1 MTRVPEMPAAGAAM
15 FIRWIAGVLLAA
27 AYGVAAAQAVAYPTR
42 PITII
47 VPYATGSGSDI
58 QARLFGQHLSVALAT
73 PVLVENRPGANGA
86 VGLQAL
92 KAAPA
97 DGHTLALG
105 GGSVMVINP
114 LLTKNLGYDP
124 KDFVCVSGVGKSGV
138 GFVVGAGSPHRTLE
152 DALTAAAREKR
163 ALNVGTYAALYELAA
178 AWLGALSGTKIE
190 NVSYKGATQVAND
203 LMGGHLELGFI
214 DLSGVQ
220 PLLKAGRLRVVALS
234 SEQRNPLYPGVPVVK
249 EKYPD
254 YVANTWTA
262 LLIRADTPA
271 PVAAKLS
278 AALQGLF
285 SVPEIYEYFIR
296 SGFEPLNLN
305 AVEMQAFQQQEAL
318 RAKAMADAAHV
329 EPK

>member
-1 MTRVPEMPAAGAAM
+1 MLK
-15 FIRWIAGVLLAA
+15 RWIAGVVLAVA
-27 AYGVAAAQAVAYPTR
+27 STAAAAQSVAYPTK

-58 QARLFGQHLSVALAT
+58 QARLFGQHLSTALSV
-73 PVLVENRPGANGA
+73 PVVVENRPGANGA

-124 KDFVCVSGVGKSGV
+124 RDFVCVSGVAKSGV
-138 GFVVGAGSPHRTLE
+138 GFVVGAASPHRTLD
-152 DALTAAAREKR
+152 DAIAAAARDRR
-163 ALNVGTYAALYELAA
+163 ALPVGTYAALYELAA

-190 NVSYKGATQVAND
+190 NVSYKGAAQVAND

-214 DLSGVQ
+214 DMSGVQ
-220 PLLKAGRLRVVALS
+220 PLLKSGRLRVVALS
-234 SEQRNPLYPGVPVVK
+234 SEQRNPMYPGVPVVK
-249 EKYPD
+249 EKYPEF
-254 YVANTWTA
+254 VANTWTA

-278 AALQGLF
+278 AAIQGLF
-285 SVPEIYEYFIR
+285 ALPEIREYYEKT
-296 SGFEPLNLN
+296 GFEPLKLD
-305 AVEMQAFQQQEAL
+305 AEQMRAFQQQEAV
-318 RAKAMADAAHV
+318 RAKAMADAARI